1 MQRYFTLDKC
11 NNKFILRDDDLYHIK
26 TVMRMKNDDK
36 IEVIY
41 DKKIHICSI
50 NNIESD
56 ITIIE
61 NEILDN
67 TISNEVYSVII
78 IPVLKEQK
86 FDLILQKAT
95 ELGVSE
101 IIPYLSK
108 RSVVKL
114 DKDDFSK
121 KIIRWN
127 KILKEASEQS
137 KRVDIPILNSIKN
150 IDDLNCIDG
159 VKLMCS
165 TVEKSKNIKKYMN
178 NISNYD
184 KISFVIGPEG
194 GFDKTEEEKLIDM
207 DFVPIT
213 LGNRIMR
220 VETVPIF
227 LMSVLNYINME

>member
-1 MQRYFTLDKC
+1 MQRYFAKNKI
-11 NNKFILRDDDLYHIK
+11 NNSFILEDSDLYHIK
-26 TVMRMKNDDK
+26 IVMRMKNDDE

-41 DKKIHICSI
+41 NKKLYICSI
-50 NNIESD
+50 SD
-56 ITIIE
+56 IEKDISI
-61 NEILDN
+61 NEIKCLDN
-67 TISNEVYSVII
+67 SSSSDVYSILI

-86 FDLILQKAT
+86 MDLILQKAT
-95 ELGVSE
+95 ELGVSQ

-114 DKDDFSK
+114 SPADYEK

-137 KRVDIPILNSIKN
+137 KRFDIPILNSIKK
-150 IDDLNCIDG
+150 IDELECIDG

-165 TVEKSKNIKKYMN
+165 TNEKSENLKKYMN

-194 GFDKTEEEKLIDM
+194 GFDNSEENELVSEGFI
-207 DFVPIT
+207 PIT
-213 LGNRIMR
+213 LGNRILR
-220 VETVPIF
+220 VETVPLF

>member
-1 MQRYFTLDKC
+1 M
-11 NNKFILRDDDLYHIK
+11 YHIK